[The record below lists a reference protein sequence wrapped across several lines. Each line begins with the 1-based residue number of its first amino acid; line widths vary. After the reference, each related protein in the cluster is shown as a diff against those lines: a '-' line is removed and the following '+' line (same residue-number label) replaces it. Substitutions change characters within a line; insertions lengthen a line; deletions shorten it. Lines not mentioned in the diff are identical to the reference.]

1 LTQPSLY
8 HGIVRKQTL
17 TCTNHK
23 SIQQI
28 YKQVNTK
35 KIHILHKYA
44 KKKINILKL
53 SSNIYIKKGRFAYL
67 KWRILNKIWIRTRM
81 LTNRVLWWSD
91 LLWEVELCW
100 DWGEREECW
109 SSGHK
114 LNINDGIADEIILSI
129 TLLIILSVKI
139 SRHRMICFF
148 FNPIVIPSI
157 IFSIYIKKIF
167 LSTYLRM
174 YFTLG
179 LILLVMLS
187 VKVLRHHTVWFFL
200 FFIFPFQFSRYI
212 PREFFCRYL
221 PMDKWM
227 ENFAGKSH
235 CNISM
240 EKFHQYFYLYLLIF

>member
-167 LSTYLRM
+167 LSTYLRT

-187 VKVLRHHTVWFFL
+187 VKVLRHHTVWL
-200 FFIFPFQFSRYI
+200 FFILYFPPSILSVYT
-212 PREFFCRYL
+212 E
-221 PMDKWM
+221 
-227 ENFAGKSH
+227 G
-235 CNISM
+235 
-240 EKFHQYFYLYLLIF
+240 IFLSVFTDG